1 MLNRKVEILSKR
13 TTKEKDGIYQDAK
26 GDTIKTFLA
35 VYDNPPPRRSM
46 ADYLGVERS
55 AMSARLSE
63 LVKEGRI
70 KVVKNTFTVLKCH
83 CGLDKDQ

>member
-13 TTKEKDGIYQDAK
+13 TTKEKIMAYLSHEAK
-26 GDTIKTFLA
+26 KAGSDTFTVPL
-35 VYDNPPPRRSM
+35 DRRSM